1 MASRH
6 EIISEAER
14 TFLSIGL
21 GEETAKFQLG
31 RLGYFCIDPDVKA
44 GSAVSEP
51 HAHLHPEGGEY
62 GGCEGRMHE

>member
-1 MASRH
+1 MSRDQWSKASVSACR
-6 EIISEAER
+6 
-14 TFLSIGL
+14 
-21 GEETAKFQLG
+21 FQLG

-51 HAHLHPEGGEY
+51 HLHPEGGEY